1 MNRLYLRT
9 TPGPRETVAA
19 ALVATGAALG
29 VAAISFY
36 LTRILL
42 SREIL
47 EPIRG
52 GRRGPKEEGEGGIAD
67 AHPRGGAA

>member
-1 MNRLYLRT
+1 MSRFYLRR
-9 TPGPRETVAA
+9 TPGPRETVGA

-42 SREIL
+42 SRDVL
-47 EPIRG
+47 EPPRESERG
-52 GRRGPKEEGEGGIAD
+52 RNLGPGRGVDEEASGSNA
-67 AHPRGGAA
+67 